1 MVTKRQNKVSSL
13 YLAYLPVN
21 EPSISDFISLIPETF
36 TDAAD
41 NLIQEITSSNSSS
54 IRFSNLS
61 TKTADIAA
69 TAPTR
74 SDVTNYIW
82 NNRQMLAKIASK
94 FRQEAGTLNPKVTE
108 SIRMLSDCTSQI
120 FVTTH

>member
-13 YLAYLPVN
+13 YLAYLPVS
-21 EPSISDFISLIPETF
+21 EPSISDFISSIPETF

-54 IRFSNLS
+54 IRISNLS
-61 TKTADIAA
+61 AKTADIAA

-82 NNRQMLAKIASK
+82 NNRQMLARSLQNFTKKRA
-94 FRQEAGTLNPKVTE
+94 L
-108 SIRMLSDCTSQI
+108 
-120 FVTTH
+120 

>member
-13 YLAYLPVN
+13 YLAYLPVS
-21 EPSISDFISLIPETF
+21 EPSISDFISSIPETF

-54 IRFSNLS
+54 SNSSSIRFSNLS
-61 TKTADIAA
+61 AKTADIAA

-94 FRQEAGTLNPKVTE
+94 FHQEAGTLNPKVTE
-108 SIRMLSDCTSQI
+108 SIRMLNDCTS
-120 FVTTH
+120 